1 MRKLLRNCQLLDPES
16 PAPSPGALLIEDGRI
31 AARLEADCAVP
42 GDAETVDL
50 EGRALA
56 PGFIDLH
63 FHGSTIFHDAD
74 SVAGALAHDADRCA
88 RHGTTAFLA
97 TTVAEPAAG
106 LLTRTERLA
115 SAIDEAAPGSA
126 VPLGIHLEGPWIHP
140 GAAGAQPGP
149 GIRPYRPEE
158 LAELLSAAAGAV
170 RMVTLA
176 PELEGGPQLIEALA
190 RSGIIPALGHSLA
203 TAEQVDDAV
212 SRGARHV
219 THLFNA
225 MGPLHHRQPGLA
237 GATLSDDRLSCDLIC
252 DGCHVDP
259 RMTRLVAR
267 VKGDRALLISD
278 RIDPPDPGAGF
289 GSGALQDDGE
299 AWRLPDGR
307 LAASRLHLDQA
318 IANVVAWGTMT
329 QLEAV
334 AACTLRPARLLG
346 VEAERGT
353 LRPGAR
359 ADLTLLDP
367 AGHSVRTWVGGRE
380 AAAQAG

>member
-329 QLEAV
+329 QL
-334 AACTLRPARLLG
+334 
-346 VEAERGT
+346 
-353 LRPGAR
+353 
-359 ADLTLLDP
+359 
-367 AGHSVRTWVGGRE
+367 
-380 AAAQAG
+380 